1 MIRSGYNAAGEALV
15 SPSAGAGTDVPVGI
29 LWLANTSQAESP
41 LKEEL
46 SVPASAPY
54 ELTLREVPSA
64 VPGEV
69 HAYNAT
75 SLASITVVSGT
86 TPGGGQIAIGGTS
99 GKLVTADSALA
110 GVDIVVVY
118 RFAISAATLERRAG
132 VRSINNSGVEDQYGR
147 VTIVYGNC
155 TIFTSLFD
163 TEDDW
168 ETLAQTDVLTG
179 AGGLISLDG
188 SGVQVGYKTQAPVM
202 LQTPGLEQAFVGYDA
217 NLPGV

>member
-1 MIRSGYNAAGEALV
+1 MALNLNNCVLEHKKDVNLDPSVDASTLERGMVMIRSGYNAAGEALV

-132 VRSINNSGVEDQYGR
+132 VRSINNSGSD
-147 VTIVYGNC
+147 
-155 TIFTSLFD
+155 S
-163 TEDDW
+163 W
-168 ETLAQTDVLTG
+168 SG
-179 AGGLISLDG
+179 AGVRWLRRQPARCLI
-188 SGVQVGYKTQAPVM
+188 
-202 LQTPGLEQAFVGYDA
+202 E
-217 NLPGV
+217 